1 MAVQS
6 TARRAEAPQE
16 AASAAMAKTA
26 PEAEPIAKAA
36 KPARRPRAV
45 AGSRS
50 TKGESSESA
59 GRPAAGESIARNR
72 PASEAGTTPRTSAA
86 SPAVVRPSQKEPE
99 PQVTPENADPPQQVG
114 RPPAQSG
121 RPEAAPAGAPR
132 QASPTAPI
140 VQTRSAARPGAAPAG
155 QPARAAAPQSAA
167 TNDLTRDELRA
178 YLSAVEAQV
187 RAALRQVDA
196 QSKEVQQA
204 HTALRADLSA
214 VLIHLAVRQQGRR
227 PATRSQDQPLNCEH
241 GRWFRSEPADASGR
255 HHRLA
260 GTLHL
265 HRCAR
270 RRHPVDSITH
280 QLAAGRAA

>member
-59 GRPAAGESIARNR
+59 GRPAAGESVARNR

-86 SPAVVRPSQKEPE
+86 SPAVARPSQKEPE

-114 RPPAQSG
+114 R
-121 RPEAAPAGAPR
+121 
-132 QASPTAPI
+132 
-140 VQTRSAARPGAAPAG
+140 
-155 QPARAAAPQSAA
+155 
-167 TNDLTRDELRA
+167 
-178 YLSAVEAQV
+178 
-187 RAALRQVDA
+187 
-196 QSKEVQQA
+196 
-204 HTALRADLSA
+204 
-214 VLIHLAVRQQGRR
+214 
-227 PATRSQDQPLNCEH
+227 
-241 GRWFRSEPADASGR
+241 
-255 HHRLA
+255 
-260 GTLHL
+260 HL
-265 HRCAR
+265 HRVAGQKRRLPELHGRHPRPRRSYRPDLRLGLVRRPPGSQRVRRRPRAR
-270 RRHPVDSITH
+270 RRTI
-280 QLAAGRAA
+280 